1 MKKELSGSYTIEA
14 AVVMMVICLTLVG
27 IVGLAV
33 RLYEQTN
40 ETEQRQI
47 EYSITYPVKTV
58 QGLLRIAGETG
69 EET

>member
-1 MKKELSGSYTIEA
+1 
-14 AVVMMVICLTLVG
+14 MMVICLTLVG

-33 RLYEQTN
+33 RLYEKTN
-40 ETEQRQI
+40 ETERRQI
-47 EYSITYPVKTV
+47 EYSVTYPVKTV